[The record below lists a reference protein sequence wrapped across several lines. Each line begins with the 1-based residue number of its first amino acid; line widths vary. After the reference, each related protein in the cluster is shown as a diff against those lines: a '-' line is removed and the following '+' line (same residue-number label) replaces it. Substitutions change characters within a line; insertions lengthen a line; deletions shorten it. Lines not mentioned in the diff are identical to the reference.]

1 MLKLLA
7 LVVASGT
14 AMVLVRRA
22 VVSRAVGTPGTW
34 PAVPRKAQG

>member
-22 VVSRAVGTPGTW
+22 VGTPGTW